1 MSKYEDLRD
10 ILILMQYSD
19 LHKTYNLEQ
28 ICRCIVVPVM
38 LNQYQIIRL
47 EHELVMFGT
56 WGFPNK
62 KQLDEYLETGEFPH
76 GGYQGGGKD
85 VWMIDFISKKDY
97 TLKGVRYFK
106 KLLTEKGFDKC
117 LWLRLNSMKIGWHR
131 VKGK

>member
-1 MSKYEDLRD
+1 M
-10 ILILMQYSD
+10 
-19 LHKTYNLEQ
+19 
-28 ICRCIVVPVM
+28 C
-38 LNQYQIIRL
+38 NQYQIIRL

-106 KLLTEKGFDKC
+106 QYFNEKGYRKVS
-117 LWLRLNSMKIGWHR
+117 WLRVRNNKYS
-131 VKGK
+131 